1 MKFFRRKKTPPSTEE
16 LIGRAKAIEPLVDKL
31 CQDIVRAH
39 RNSLLTHEVTYVVPA
54 VWGVSPQGPLNEEQK
69 AIHAMVVQV
78 VDKVMAIIDMRQAQ
92 PAQEYA
98 VAYLLRGL
106 IISKVAFQIEGLK
119 YHLLSMSAP
128 RGEADQVQR
137 DFETMGNA

>member
-1 MKFFRRKKTPPSTEE
+1 MKFFRRKKASPSTEE

-39 RNSLLTHEVTYVVPA
+39 RDALLAHEVTYVVPA
-54 VWGVSPQGPLNEEQK
+54 VWGVSPQGPLNDEQK
-69 AIHAMVVQV
+69 AIHAKVAQV
-78 VDKVMAIIDMRQAQ
+78 VDQVMAIIDMRRAQ

-119 YHLLSMSAP
+119 YHLMCMNAP
-128 RGEADQVQR
+128 RGGPDMTQR